1 MAKTDEL
8 IESRLKMTQHES
20 MTDTKFDLIVLGG
33 GNATSLARR
42 AAEAGWRVALV
53 EADLLGGSCP
63 NRGCVPS
70 KLLLG
75 FAEVATTIRHAARFH
90 MEAKLTSVDVETVRS
105 ETQEATIKSVDGRI
119 EKGLPDNCTLFRG
132 FGRFVGQKQ
141 IEVNGLVIEGE
152 KVLVAT
158 GTRPSV
164 PKTYENLP
172 VWTSDH
178 VFNMESV
185 PKSIAI
191 IGGGYIAC
199 ELAWFFASVGVE
211 TTVLVRRDELLSAE
225 DREIRALFKE
235 GFCQEVNVKF
245 KTTVAGGKEVDGG
258 IALDLVT
265 QGEDGEETSTLTAE
279 RVLVATGRESTADK
293 INLDAAGIEANDRG
307 FIVTDDHQCTSAD
320 GVYALGDVTGRYFFT
335 HSAAWEATYLGNA
348 WLEGKE
354 GPIDY
359 GPMPHAGF
367 SYPEVAGVGQTEDQL
382 EAAGTPYLVGAVPY
396 TSAAKGRAVKERHGL
411 CKFLVSPDGTILG
424 CHIVGHQASVLLHEV
439 IPVMRWRN
447 KIDSLTDMIHIHPS
461 LSEVVRNAARV
472 AHEACRQA

>member
-1 MAKTDEL
+1 MNDP
-8 IESRLKMTQHES
+8 
-20 MTDTKFDLIVLGG
+20 KFDLIVLGG
-33 GNATSLARR
+33 GNATSLAMR

-53 EADLLGGSCP
+53 EGDLLGGACP

-90 MEAKLTSVDVETVRS
+90 MEAQLSGIDVETIRS
-105 ETQEATIKSVDGRI
+105 ETQAATIKVVDGRI
-119 EKGLPDNCTLFRG
+119 AAKLPDNCTLFRG
-132 FGRFVGQKQ
+132 FGRFVGNRQ
-141 IEVNGLVIEGE
+141 IEVNGKVIEGE
-152 KVLVAT
+152 KILVAT
-158 GTRPSV
+158 GSRPTV
-164 PKTYENLP
+164 PKRFENFP
-172 VWTSDH
+172 VWTSDD
-178 VFNMESV
+178 VFNMDAV
-185 PKSIAI
+185 PRSIVI

-225 DREIRALFKE
+225 DREVRALFKE

-245 KTTVAGGKEVDGG
+245 KTTVATAKEVDGG
-258 IALDLVT
+258 IELDLLT
-265 QGEDGEETSTLTAE
+265 KGAGGEETSKLTAE
-279 RVLVATGRESTADK
+279 RVLVATGRESTTDK
-293 INLDAAGIEANDRG
+293 IDLDAAGIEADPKG
-307 FIVTDDHQCTSAD
+307 FIVTDDHQRTSAE

-335 HSAAWEATYLGNA
+335 HAAAWEATYLGNA

-354 GPIDY
+354 GAIDY
-359 GPMPHAGF
+359 GPMPHAVF

-382 EAAGTPYLVGAVPY
+382 EAAGTPFLVGSVPY

-411 CKFLVSPDGTILG
+411 CKFLVSPDGAILG
-424 CHIVGHQASVLLHEV
+424 CHIVGHNASVLLHEV

-472 AHEACRQA
+472 ALKACQQA